1 MSDHASAPPQA
12 LLPMLRRRLIV
23 ALLTL
28 FGVATVVFLL
38 VRLLPGD
45 PAETM
50 LARAGAG
57 PEAVAALRA
66 ELGLDQPVPVQY
78 AAWLGRVAR
87 GDLGRSLLN
96 NRPVA
101 DLIREQWRATA
112 ILAAVAF
119 AWALLAGVP
128 LGIVAARHHGRWPDR
143 LATTV
148 AVLGVAIPI
157 FWSGL
162 LLIHFLSARLGW
174 LPPPAGTPASA
185 LLPGAVLGMAAA
197 GPIAR
202 VTRVSLLDVLAQPY
216 ITAARARGLRWRA
229 VLWRHAARNAAV
241 PVLTVAGLQLGFLLG
256 GAVVTE
262 SVFNRPGL
270 GRLLVDGILWRD
282 LPLVQGVALA
292 LAATYVLINLVV
304 DLLAGWLDPRQG
316 WH

>member
-1 MSDHASAPPQA
+1 MSDHASA
-12 LLPMLRRRLIV
+12 LLPMLRRRLTV

-28 FGVATVVFLL
+28 IGVATVVFLM

-57 PEAVAALRA
+57 PVAVAALRA
-66 ELGLDQPVPVQY
+66 ELGLDRPLLVQY
-78 AAWLGRVAR
+78 TEWLGRAAR
-87 GDLGRSLLN
+87 GDFGRSLLT
-96 NRPVA
+96 NRPVFE
-101 DLIREQWRATA
+101 LIAEQWRSTA
-112 ILAAVAF
+112 VLAALAF
-119 AWALLAGVP
+119 SWALITGVL
-128 LGIVAARHHGRWPDR
+128 LGIVAARYHRRWPDR
-143 LATTV
+143 FATTV
-148 AVLGVAIPI
+148 AVLGVAVPI
-157 FWSGL
+157 YWSGL
-162 LLIHFLSARLGW
+162 LLIFALSNWLGW

-185 LLPGAVLGMAAA
+185 LLPAAVLGMAAA

-202 VTRVSLLDVLAQPY
+202 VTRASLLDVLAQPY
-216 ITAARARGLRWRA
+216 ITAARARGLSWRA

-262 SVFNRPGL
+262 SVFNRPGM

-292 LAATYVLINLVV
+292 LAATYVLINLLV

-316 WH
+316 WR

>member
-1 MSDHASAPPQA
+1 MTDSAPTF
-12 LLPMLRRRLIV
+12 LPMLRRRLVV

-28 FGVATVVFLL
+28 IGVATVVFAM

-66 ELGLDQPVPVQY
+66 ELGLDRPVVTQY
-78 AAWLGRVAR
+78 AEWLGRVAR

-96 NRPVA
+96 NRPVRE
-101 DLIREQWRATA
+101 LIAEQWRATA
-112 ILAAVAF
+112 ILALIAFIWAVVV
-119 AWALLAGVP
+119 GVP
-128 LGIVAARHHGRWPDR
+128 LGVIAARYHRRWPDR
-143 LATTV
+143 FATTIAVVGV
-148 AVLGVAIPI
+148 AVPI
-157 FWSGL
+157 YWSGL
-162 LLIHFLSARLGW
+162 LLIYLLSYGLGW

-185 LLPGAVLGMAAA
+185 LLPGMVLGFAAA

-202 VTRVSLLDVLAQPY
+202 VTRASLLDVLAQPY
-216 ITAARARGLRWRA
+216 ITAARARGLAWRA
-229 VLWRHAARNAAV
+229 VLLRHAARNAAV
-241 PVLTVAGLQLGFLLG
+241 PVVTVAGLQLGFLLG

-282 LPLVQGVALA
+282 LPLVQGVALV
-292 LAATYVLINLVV
+292 LAATYVVINLVV